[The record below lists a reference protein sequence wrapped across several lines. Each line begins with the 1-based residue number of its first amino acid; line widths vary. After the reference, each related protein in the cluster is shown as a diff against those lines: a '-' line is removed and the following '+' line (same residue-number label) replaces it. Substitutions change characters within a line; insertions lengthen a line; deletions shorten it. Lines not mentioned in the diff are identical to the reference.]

1 MHISVVAVELFE
13 NFYSG
18 FDTLPGKTVT
28 KISGRVV
35 SEKIL
40 KVPCGSWDKI
50 PPRSGSTEISR
61 FFQAKPFRNLYWQR
75 ARIRCAL

>member
-1 MHISVVAVELFE
+1 MHVGVVVVELSE

-61 FFQAKPFRNLYWQR
+61 ALKLYLNR
-75 ARIRCAL
+75 K